1 MSKLQSQKK
10 DRQHI
15 PVSIK
20 RSLLIEC
27 GYKCSVPQCST
38 QWPTLQQHHIDGN
51 PANNEIGNILMLC
64 PNHHQ
69 MVTSGHIDRASCEIL
84 KELLNTFNQLE
95 QSPKAQIRNQLLF
108 SLIAELCANLI
119 LLFDRSFYNFT
130 GNQIYPRLRHT
141 VLDQALAAG
150 VLIQEQNRELF
161 TLLYDWATSLDDFN
175 RRLDITEFRD
185 LPRMTSEEIPDL
197 RKSIVSSEGFQG
209 PYALCARLTEYL
221 LDNYTLE
228 IGIDRQT
235 LMFGTTLE
243 TLLTNVKK
251 SVT

>member
-1 MSKLQSQKK
+1 MSKSQSLKK

-15 PVSIK
+15 PVVIK

-27 GYKCSVPQCST
+27 GYKCSVPQCPI

-51 PANNEIGNILMLC
+51 PANNEIGNILILC

-69 MVTSGHIDRASCEIL
+69 MVTSRLIDRASCEML
-84 KELLNTFNQLE
+84 KGLLNTFNQLE
-95 QSPKAQIRNQLLF
+95 QSPKVQIRNQLLY
-108 SLIAELCANLI
+108 SLVTELCANLI
-119 LLFDRSFYNFT
+119 LLVDRSFYDFT

-150 VLIQEQNRELF
+150 VLIQEQDRELF
-161 TLLYDWATSLDDFN
+161 TLLYDWVISLDDFN

-185 LPRMTSEEIPDL
+185 LPRMNPEESPNL
-197 RKSIVSSEGFQG
+197 RKLIVSSEGFLG
-209 PYALCARLTEYL
+209 TYALCIRLTEYL
-221 LDNYTLE
+221 LDNYTQE

-235 LMFGTTLE
+235 PMFGTTLGN
-243 TLLTNVKK
+243 LLKNVKK
-251 SVT
+251 V